1 MKKLQITLALATAA
15 AAASF
20 PAQSAAHGGDPHN
33 EAKAIEAAMKSP
45 IVVRGSA
52 GLARLTIVHVQRGC
66 HIWSNGKQT
75 AAGVKVLL
83 RRGERLSVLN
93 QDIDTHQLVRVAGPK
108 VALGPALAMNG
119 KTTVRFAKAGVYRLK
134 TEKAAMPG
142 MPEVE
147 TMGTDHLLAAIVV
160 VT

>member
-15 AAASF
+15 ALASF
-20 PAQSAAHGGDPHN
+20 PAQSAAHGGDPHS
-33 EAKAIEAAMKSP
+33 EAKAIKVAMKSP

-66 HIWSNGKQT
+66 HVWSNGKVT

-83 RRGERLSVLN
+83 RRGERLTVLN
-93 QDIDTHQLVRVAGPK
+93 QDIDTHQLVRLAGPK
-108 VALGPALAMNG
+108 VALGRPLAMNG

-134 TEKAAMPG
+134 TKKTAMPG

-147 TMGTDHLLAAIVV
+147 TMGTDNVLAAIVV
-160 VT
+160 VK